1 MPAGRSGIWIA
12 VAAAALIAA
21 APASAGLTLVESSGT
36 TTPSGGEAYAEAEC
50 PGGSKVA
57 GGGAYTSGGFAQVAI
72 VTSYPGEN
80 DTWKEWT
87 DVYTG
92 PQTHYAY
99 AICDTD
105 PVVTNKESRKLG
117 VDKTGTVQTR
127 CPAGKNLYGGGFYTD
142 AQYGESDALVS
153 APDGD
158 GWRAK
163 LHNYAG
169 DKIKIVAYA
178 LCGSKA
184 SRVET
189 KSSQVKPGEED
200 HATAKC
206 SGNDRLTGGGIAIAS
221 NTDATWITSLYP
233 PTNHSF
239 KSYAVNTSG
248 NKHRLTS
255 YAICR

>member
-1 MPAGRSGIWIA
+1 MPERLLISVL
-12 VAAAALIAA
+12 VAAAALVAA
-21 APASAGLTLVESSGT
+21 APASAGLTLVESSPT
-36 TTPSGGEAYAEAEC
+36 TTPSGDEDYAQAEC

-57 GGGAYTSGGFAQVAI
+57 GGGAYTSGGLAQVAI
-72 VTSYPGEN
+72 VTSYPEEN
-80 DTWKEWT
+80 DTWTEYT

-105 PVVTNKESRKLG
+105 PVVTSKESRKIG
-117 VDKTGTVQTR
+117 VDKTGTIQAR
-127 CPAGKNLYGGGFYTD
+127 CPNGKNLYGGGFYTD
-142 AQYGESDALVS
+142 AVYGESDALVS
-153 APDGD
+153 APAGD

-184 SRVET
+184 SKVES
-189 KSSQVKPGEED
+189 KSTQVKPDEED
-200 HATAKC
+200 SVTAKC
-206 SGNDRLTGGGIAIAS
+206 GGNDRVTGGGIAIAS
-221 NTDATWITSLYP
+221 NTDSTWITSLYP
-233 PTNHSF
+233 PNNHSF
-239 KSYAVNTSG
+239 KAYAMNTTG
-248 NKHRLTS
+248 NKHKITS